1 MKKKNQFLILVL
13 ALGLVLS
20 GVPSRAA
27 SSGALE
33 GTVTVTAPPRPAP
46 QQAYGSDSNYGK
58 SNYGSPAVPSHE
70 LPEEIVVYLK
80 KVPGSFKP
88 PKEPVVLEQKYIQF
102 AHRVLPI
109 LAGTT
114 VEFVNQD
121 AVYHNVFCNSQ
132 VNPRF
137 DLGRKLKGETA
148 RVKFKHPEDVKLYC
162 EIHASMKA
170 HLLVLQNPYF
180 TVTAPGGHYS
190 LSHVPPGHYE
200 LVAWHDYWA
209 PVTQKVTVKKGKT
222 SEADITLD
230 RVQN

>member
-1 MKKKNQFLILVL
+1 MAPFILAACLVL
-13 ALGLVLS
+13 FASPLW
-20 GVPSRAA
+20 AA
-27 SSGALE
+27 SARGSLE
-33 GTVTVTAPPRPAP
+33 GTVTVTAPARPGAP
-46 QQAYGSDSNYGK
+46 QAYGSDSSK
-58 SNYGSPAVPSHE
+58 SNYGAPPAPSSHA

-80 KVPGSFKP
+80 KVSGTFTP
-88 PKEPVVLEQKYIQF
+88 PKKPVVLEQKYIQF
-102 AHRVLPI
+102 GHRVLPI

-121 AVYHNVFCNSQ
+121 AVYHNVFSNSQ

-137 DLGRKLKGETA
+137 DLGKKLKGETA
-148 RVKFKHPEDVKLYC
+148 RIKFKHPEDVKLYC

-180 TVTAPGGHYS
+180 TVVAPGGHYE

-209 PVTQKVTVKKGKT
+209 PVTQTVTVRKGKST
-222 SEADITLD
+222 QADMTLD
-230 RVQN
+230 KAQN